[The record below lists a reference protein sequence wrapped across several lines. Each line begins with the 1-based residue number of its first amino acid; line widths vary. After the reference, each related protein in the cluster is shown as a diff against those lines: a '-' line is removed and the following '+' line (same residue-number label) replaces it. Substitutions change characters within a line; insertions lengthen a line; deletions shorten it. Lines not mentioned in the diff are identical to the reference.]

1 MRPASASNRSSTR
14 PIGCC
19 GRSTRKNTA
28 KSGPG
33 VSGPRPVAEGP
44 PLSGSVADVTFT
56 DLLANGQ
63 AVGRI
68 DGLVVFVTGPLPGER
83 VTIRITSVKAKYAV
97 GEVVAYQTT
106 SDQRAEPFCP
116 VFGACGGCQVQHVA
130 YPAQLAWKEQI
141 VRNALRRIGGF
152 TDIEVQHPVGMAVP
166 RAYRNKMSLVVRP
179 QASGTQFGFYQA
191 RSHELVPIAGCP
203 VVVPQLDAAIGGLRV
218 AAAAPQ
224 TAPAF
229 SEVKHAIM
237 RVGTA
242 SGQAVLSLSTDRH
255 SNAIAAAAPAL
266 AATLPGVVG
275 ISNSFEP
282 RNANAVLG
290 RKMAYVWGARET
302 EEVIR
307 GVRFRVSP
315 ASFFQVNSEM
325 VGQIFRFMEP
335 SLTVP
340 GRKVV
345 DLYCGA
351 GTFAIFF
358 ATRGAQVVGVEE
370 NPAAIREANL
380 NAELNGV
387 TARARFI
394 AGRVEGA
401 VADPAGRVALRAADI
416 VFLDPP
422 RKGSDEATLE
432 AIAAAGVDNVWYLS
446 CNPATL
452 ARDLRALQSK
462 GYEPGLVQPFDMFP
476 QTGHVET
483 FVTLHRRG
491 RTPIGLPPADGAPWR
506 DRIPAWPSD
515 DRLARDDFPEL
526 NDR

>member
-1 MRPASASNRSSTR
+1 MSDTR
-14 PIGCC
+14 LALAP
-19 GRSTRKNTA
+19 
-28 KSGPG
+28 
-33 VSGPRPVAEGP
+33 
-44 PLSGSVADVTFT
+44 GSVAEVTFT

-68 DGLVVFVTGPLPGER
+68 DGLVIFVTGPLPGER
-83 VTIRITSVKAKYAV
+83 VTVRVTNVKAKYAV
-97 GEVVAYQTT
+97 GDPLDYQTT
-106 SDQRAEPFCP
+106 SELRAEPFCP
-116 VFGACGGCQVQHVA
+116 VFGTCGGCQVQHLA

-152 TDIEVQHPVGMAVP
+152 ADAAVEHPVGMAVP
-166 RAYRNKMSLVVRP
+166 RAYRNKMSLVVR
-179 QASGTQFGFYQA
+179 AAGRSTEFGFYVA

-203 VVVPQLDAAIGGLRV
+203 VVVPQLDAAIAGLRS
-218 AAAAPQ
+218 AAADPH
-224 TAPAF
+224 TAPVF
-229 SEVKHAIM
+229 GDVKHAIM

-242 SGQAVLSLSTDRH
+242 SGQAVLSLTTDRH
-255 SNAIAAAAPAL
+255 STAIAAAAPAL
-266 AATLPGVVG
+266 ATKIPGVVG

-290 RKMAYVWGARET
+290 RKMAYVWGAREM
-302 EEVIR
+302 EEVIE

-325 VGQIFRFMEP
+325 VGKIFRFMEP
-335 SLTVP
+335 GLAVS
-340 GRKVV
+340 GRKIV

-358 ATRGAQVVGVEE
+358 AARGAQVVGIEE

-387 TARARFI
+387 TSRARFI
-394 AGRVEGA
+394 AGRVEGT
-401 VADPAGRVALRAADI
+401 VAAAPGRAALRGADI

-422 RKGSDEATLE
+422 RKGSDEATLD
-432 AIAAAGVDNVWYLS
+432 AIAGAGVDNVWYLS

-452 ARDLRALQSK
+452 ARDLRALESK
-462 GYEPGLVQPFDMFP
+462 GYVPRVVQPFDMFP

-491 RTPIGLPPADGAPWR
+491 CMPIELPPANGAPWA

-515 DRLARDDFPEL
+515 DRFAGDDLPEL
-526 NDR
+526 GER

>member
-1 MRPASASNRSSTR
+1 VSDVSDTRPALA
-14 PIGCC
+14 
-19 GRSTRKNTA
+19 
-28 KSGPG
+28 
-33 VSGPRPVAEGP
+33 V
-44 PLSGSVADVTFT
+44 GSVADVTFT

-63 AVGRI
+63 AVGRV
-68 DGLVVFVTGPLPGER
+68 DGLVIFVTGPLPGEQVSVR
-83 VTIRITSVKAKYAV
+83 VTSVKAKYAV
-97 GEVVAYQTT
+97 GDPIAYRTT
-106 SDQRAEPFCP
+106 SDLRAQPFCP
-116 VFGACGGCQVQHVA
+116 VFGTCGGCQVQHLA

-152 TDIEVQHPVGMAVP
+152 GDIAVEHPVGMAFP
-166 RAYRNKMSLVVRP
+166 RAYRNKMSLVVRAGET
-179 QASGTQFGFYQA
+179 QTQFGFYVA

-203 VVVPQLDAAIGGLRV
+203 VVVPQLDAAISGLRD
-218 AAAAPQ
+218 AAAEPP
-224 TAPAF
+224 TASAF
-229 SEVKHAIM
+229 SGVKHAVM

-242 SGQAVLSLSTDRH
+242 SGQAVLSLSTERH
-255 SNAIAAAAPAL
+255 STAIAAAAPML
-266 AATLPGVVG
+266 ATKIPGVVG

-290 RKMAYVWGARET
+290 RKMAYVWGAREM
-302 EEVIR
+302 EEIIE

-325 VGQIFRFMEP
+325 VGKIFRFMEP
-335 SLTVP
+335 GLAA
-340 GRKVV
+340 GRKIV

-358 ATRGAQVVGVEE
+358 AARGANVVGVEE

-380 NAELNGV
+380 NAELNAV
-387 TARARFI
+387 TGRARFI
-394 AGRVEGA
+394 AGRVEGT
-401 VADPAGRVALRAADI
+401 VAAASGRAALRGADI

-422 RKGSDEATLE
+422 RKGSDEATLD
-432 AIAAAGVDNVWYLS
+432 AIAAAAVDNVWYLS

-452 ARDLRALQSK
+452 ARDLRALESK
-462 GYEPGLVQPFDMFP
+462 GYVPGIVQPFDMFP

-491 RTPIGLPPADGAPWR
+491 VKPLDLPPADRAPWG

-515 DRLARDDFPEL
+515 ERLSGDDLSDLGE
-526 NDR
+526 R

>member
-1 MRPASASNRSSTR
+1 LSDTR
-14 PIGCC
+14 LAL
-19 GRSTRKNTA
+19 K
-28 KSGPG
+28 PG
-33 VSGPRPVAEGP
+33 ALAE
-44 PLSGSVADVTFT
+44 VTFT

-68 DGLVVFVTGPLPGER
+68 DGLVIFVTGPLPGER
-83 VTIRITSVKAKYAV
+83 VTVRVTSVKAKYAV
-97 GEVVAYQTT
+97 GDPLEYQTT
-106 SDQRAEPFCP
+106 SALRAQPFCP
-116 VFGACGGCQVQHVA
+116 VFGTCGGCQVQHLA

-152 TDIEVQHPVGMAVP
+152 ADVAVEHPVGMASP
-166 RAYRNKMSLVVRP
+166 RAYRNKMSLVVRSQP
-179 QASGTQFGFYQA
+179 HATQFGFYVA
-191 RSHELVPIAGCP
+191 RSHELVPIASCP
-203 VVVPQLDAAIGGLRV
+203 VVVPQLDAGIAGLR
-218 AAAAPQ
+218 AAAADPQ
-224 TAPAF
+224 TAPVFAD
-229 SEVKHAIM
+229 VKHAIM

-242 SGQAVLSLSTDRH
+242 SGQGVLSLTTDRH
-255 SNAIAAAAPAL
+255 STAIAAAAPAL
-266 AATLPGVVG
+266 ATKVPGVVG

-290 RKMAYVWGARET
+290 RKMAYVWGAREM
-302 EEVIR
+302 EEVIE

-325 VGQIFRFMEP
+325 VGRIFRFMEP
-335 SLTVP
+335 GLT
-340 GRKVV
+340 GSARKIV

-358 ATRGAQVVGVEE
+358 AARGAQVIGIEE

-380 NAELNGV
+380 NAELNAV
-387 TARARFI
+387 TGRARFI
-394 AGRVEGA
+394 AGRVEA
-401 VADPAGRVALRAADI
+401 TVAAPPGRSALRNADI

-422 RKGSDEATLE
+422 RKGSDEATLD
-432 AIAAAGVDNVWYLS
+432 AIAAAGVNNVWYLS

-452 ARDLRALQSK
+452 ARDLRTLESK
-462 GYEPGLVQPFDMFP
+462 GYVPGIVQPFDMFP

-491 RTPIGLPPADGAPWR
+491 SKRIDLPPADRAPWG

-515 DRLARDDFPEL
+515 DRLSGGDFSEL
-526 NDR
+526 GER

>member
-1 MRPASASNRSSTR
+1 M
-14 PIGCC
+14 
-19 GRSTRKNTA
+19 
-28 KSGPG
+28 
-33 VSGPRPVAEGP
+33 
-44 PLSGSVADVTFT
+44 TFS

-68 DGLVVFVTGPLPGER
+68 GGLVIFVSGPLPGER
-83 VTIRITSVKAKYAV
+83 AAVRVTSVKAKYAV
-97 GEVVAYQTT
+97 GDVVAYH
-106 SDQRAEPFCP
+106 SRSEQRSEPFCP
-116 VFGACGGCQVQHVA
+116 VFGVCGGCQVQHLA
-130 YPAQLAWKEQI
+130 YPAQLAWKEHI

-152 TDIEVQHPVGMAVP
+152 ADLRVEHPVGMAQP
-166 RAYRNKMSLVVRP
+166 RAYRNKMSLVV
-179 QASGTQFGFYQA
+179 QAEPGGTRLGFYQA

-203 VVVPQLDAAIGGLRV
+203 VVVPQLDAGIAGLRR
-218 AAAAPQ
+218 AAEDSG

-229 SEVKHAIM
+229 AGVKHATM

-242 SGQAVLSLSTDRH
+242 SGQAVLSLTTERH
-255 SNAIAAAAPAL
+255 SAAIAAAAPAL
-266 AATLPGVVG
+266 AAGIPGVVG

-290 RKMAYVWGARET
+290 RKMAYVWGAREM
-302 EEVIR
+302 EEVIED
-307 GVRFRVSP
+307 VRFRVSP

-325 VGQIFRFMEP
+325 VGKIFRFMEP
-335 SLTVP
+335 GLRGAP
-340 GRKVV
+340 RRVV

-358 ATRGAQVVGVEE
+358 ASRGAQVVGIEE

-380 NAELNGV
+380 NAELNAV
-387 TARARFI
+387 TGRARFI

-401 VADPAGRVALRAADI
+401 VANAAGRDALRAADI

-422 RKGSDEATLE
+422 RKGSDEATLD

-452 ARDLRALQSK
+452 ARDLAVLRDK
-462 GYEPGLVQPFDMFP
+462 GYRPAIVQPFDMFP

-483 FVTLHRRG
+483 LVTLYRAG
-491 RTPIGLPPADGAPWR
+491 TVPIALPAAAAAPWH
-506 DRIPAWPSD
+506 DVIPAWPGD
-515 DRLARDDFPEL
+515 ERLAGDEL
-526 NDR
+526 AGLGEP

>member
-1 MRPASASNRSSTR
+1 M
-14 PIGCC
+14 
-19 GRSTRKNTA
+19 
-28 KSGPG
+28 
-33 VSGPRPVAEGP
+33 
-44 PLSGSVADVTFT
+44 TFT

-83 VTIRITSVKAKYAV
+83 VRVRITSVKAKYAV
-97 GEVVAYQTT
+97 GDVLEYHTA
-106 SDQRAEPFCP
+106 SELRAQPFCA
-116 VFGACGGCQVQHVA
+116 VFGSCGGCQVQRLA
-130 YPAQLAWKEQI
+130 YPAQLAWKGQI

-152 TDIEVQHPVGMAVP
+152 TDVPVEHPVGMAHP
-166 RAYRNKMSLVVRP
+166 RAYRNKMSLVVQSEP
-179 QASGTQFGFYQA
+179 AGTQFGFYQA
-191 RSHELVPIAGCP
+191 RSHELVPIAECP
-203 VVVPQLDAAIGGLRV
+203 VVVPQLDAAIAGLRD
-218 AAAAPQ
+218 AAADEQ

-229 SEVKHAIM
+229 AGVRHAIM

-255 SNAIAAAAPAL
+255 SAAINAAAPKL
-266 AATLPGVVG
+266 AAKIPGIVG

-290 RKMAYVWGARET
+290 RKMAYVWGAREM
-302 EEVIR
+302 EEVIE

-325 VGQIFRFMEP
+325 VGKIFRFMEP
-335 SLTVP
+335 GIAP
-340 GRKVV
+340 GRKIV

-358 ATRGAQVVGVEE
+358 ASRGAQVVGVEE

-380 NAELNGV
+380 NAELNAV

-401 VADPAGRVALRAADI
+401 VADAAGRAALAAADV

-422 RKGSDEATLE
+422 RKGSDEATLD
-432 AIAAAGVDNVWYLS
+432 AIARAGVDNVWYLS

-452 ARDLRALQSK
+452 ARDLRALDAK
-462 GYEPGLVQPFDMFP
+462 GYRPGIVQPFDMFP

-491 RTPIGLPPADGAPWR
+491 SVPIALPAADTAPWR

-515 DRLARDDFPEL
+515 DRLAGDEFPDL
-526 NDR
+526 GDRQ